1 MQIGST
7 SALNRHFMQPLAP
20 CQPARG
26 LTKRLDN
33 YMNNYDM
40 GFERIA
46 KLRAKVLGG
55 TDDAHMYDRAL
66 VVPEQYR
73 SRGLRALIHLAKHTE
88 EMAEGIADISGLAER
103 LTRNL
108 ISSGEKS
115 DMALVIA
122 SAVGR
127 VISGQLNLGGMAVH
141 KVVGAALYGISSI
154 LSLVALGLIKSGHAA
169 RRTQNEVSLAR
180 TRSNFDSSAYL
191 IVARKLL
198 AGKERLLTKVLDK
211 AGEPGSR
218 RNDTICRWV
227 KHMSR
232 HQSSVPQ
239 HLVSKRQGNCN
250 YIWQNLHQYGP
261 VTRSLMHMAYGTFQG
276 INKLLVSY
284 DKHIGTAI
292 GNYLLNKKLGNVL
305 GCRLGMTAS
314 VGAAAA
320 ISVPMSPFL
329 IGISTVGAMACGAAL
344 LALILA
350 KLNVQLTHDWKGNIQ
365 PPLKNQVFGKVTPT
379 CP

>member
-1 MQIGST
+1 
-7 SALNRHFMQPLAP
+7 
-20 CQPARG
+20 
-26 LTKRLDN
+26 
-33 YMNNYDM
+33 MNDYDM
-40 GFERIA
+40 SFERIA
-46 KLRAKVLGG
+46 KLRAKILEG
-55 TDDAHMYDRAL
+55 TGDTNWCDRAL

-88 EMAEGIADISGLAER
+88 EIAESIADISGLAER

-127 VISGQLNLGGMAVH
+127 IISGQLNLGGMAVH
-141 KVVGAALYGISSI
+141 KVAGAALYGVSSM
-154 LSLVALGLIKSGHAA
+154 LSLAAVGLIKSGLVT
-169 RRTQNEVSLAR
+169 RRTTAEIALAQK
-180 TRSNFDSSAYL
+180 RSNFDSSAYL

-198 AGKERLLTKVLDK
+198 TIKERLLSEILNKVD
-211 AGEPGSR
+211 EPGSR
-218 RNDTICRWV
+218 RNGTIHSWV

-239 HLVSKRQGNCN
+239 HLVSKRQANCN
-250 YIWQNLHQYGP
+250 YIWQNLHQYGL

-284 DKHIGTAI
+284 DKHIGVAI
-292 GNYLLNKKLGNVL
+292 GNYLLGKKLGSVL

-320 ISVPMSPFL
+320 ISVPLSPFL
-329 IGISTVGAMACGAAL
+329 IGISTVGAMVCGIAL
-344 LALILA
+344 LALMLA
-350 KLNVQLTHDWKGNIQ
+350 KLNVQLTRDWKGNIQ
-365 PPLKNQVFGKVTPT
+365 RPMQSQVFGRVTPT
-379 CP
+379 WP